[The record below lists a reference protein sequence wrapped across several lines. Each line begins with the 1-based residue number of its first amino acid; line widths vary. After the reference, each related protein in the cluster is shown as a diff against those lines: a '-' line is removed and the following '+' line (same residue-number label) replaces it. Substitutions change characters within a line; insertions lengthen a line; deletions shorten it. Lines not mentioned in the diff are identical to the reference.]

1 MGKCVHR
8 AHQAAGSNG
17 RVVGGLDGRH
27 ALRARVVAV
36 DGSAATLTGHH
47 LLVRALTD
55 ALKQWE
61 VVSGPLHVVWEVVSG
76 PLLASVVAPQYMQ
89 SAPGYGEKSPAA

>member
-1 MGKCVHR
+1 M
-8 AHQAAGSNG
+8 
-17 RVVGGLDGRH
+17 
-27 ALRARVVAV
+27 
-36 DGSAATLTGHH
+36 
-47 LLVRALTD
+47 LVRALTD

-76 PLLASVVAPQYMQ
+76 PLLASVVAPRYMQ